1 VEEKLEVEDEVLES
15 KMDKLRVEIKNH
27 LKTQLDQFIQS
38 QEAALNGVIQRQEE
52 QLLLVQE
59 TVTESKEKISKLE
72 SDMENL
78 KKTVEVLAIT

>member
-1 VEEKLEVEDEVLES
+1 MEEKLEVEDEVLES

>member
-1 VEEKLEVEDEVLES
+1 
-15 KMDKLRVEIKNH
+15 MDKLRVETKNH

-52 QLLLVQE
+52 QLLLVQQ

>member
-1 VEEKLEVEDEVLES
+1 MEEKLEVEDEVLES

-38 QEAALNGVIQRQEE
+38 QESALNGVIQRQEE
-52 QLLLVQE
+52 QLLLVQQ